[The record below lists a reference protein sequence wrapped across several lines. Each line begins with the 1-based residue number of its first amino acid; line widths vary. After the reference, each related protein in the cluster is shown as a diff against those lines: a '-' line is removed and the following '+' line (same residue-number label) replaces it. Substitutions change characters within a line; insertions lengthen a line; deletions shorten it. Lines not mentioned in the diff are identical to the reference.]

1 MSDANRTVQISS
13 DLYARLREHCDRR
26 GIRFV
31 DFVENAL
38 DNAILGDVEH
48 NVLEKELNGLRL
60 KAENHDRAF
69 NRGFRQ
75 GFAFFYLMLKGIG
88 VAESADEEL
97 AIVRKFPA
105 EAPRGEQVK
114 LF

>member
-1 MSDANRTVQISS
+1 MADARPTIQISRE
-13 DLYARLREHCDRR
+13 LYARLREHCDHR

-31 DFVENAL
+31 DFVENGL
-38 DNAILGDVEH
+38 DDAMLGDVESDA
-48 NVLEKELNGLRL
+48 LEKELDGLRR

-69 NRGFRQ
+69 NRGFQQ
-75 GFAFFYLMLKGIG
+75 GFAFFYLMLKGLG
-88 VAESADEEL
+88 VSESAEEGI

-105 EAPRGEQVK
+105 EAPKGEQVK